1 MFKQRIILFAPL
13 FYGYWKHIKDALEK
27 QGFEVSFVTY
37 RMGKWGDTFN
47 SLKSPLNQEKKYADV
62 IFERLK
68 KLEGNW
74 DYLIVIKGNYFT
86 EKHLSYLKRQN
97 PDIKT
102 IMYQWD
108 SINNNDYTGLASQ
121 FHKVFTFD
129 FKDAEDC
136 GYNYLPLFYTNDINP
151 INPGFFEDID
161 LLLVGLY
168 NKPRYEYLRRLEE
181 LKKIVNVRTYI
192 VVPPMLY
199 LKKQL
204 LNNELEIK
212 QFNDIHFTPLNRTR
226 LINLYHRS
234 KVFVDI
240 CQENQTGMS
249 MRTIEAYGM
258 NKKLLTS
265 NKNIPQDPWVKEI
278 QVLDS
283 NSDDK
288 SILSFINRPTI
299 KYKNRIKLSIQEW
312 VNALL
317 S

>member
-108 SINNNDYTGLASQ
+108 SINNNDYTGLAFQ

-168 NKPRYEYLRRLEE
+168 NKPRYEYLRR
-181 LKKIVNVRTYI
+181 
-192 VVPPMLY
+192 
-199 LKKQL
+199 
-204 LNNELEIK
+204 
-212 QFNDIHFTPLNRTR
+212 
-226 LINLYHRS
+226 
-234 KVFVDI
+234 
-240 CQENQTGMS
+240 
-249 MRTIEAYGM
+249 
-258 NKKLLTS
+258 
-265 NKNIPQDPWVKEI
+265 
-278 QVLDS
+278 
-283 NSDDK
+283 
-288 SILSFINRPTI
+288 
-299 KYKNRIKLSIQEW
+299 
-312 VNALL
+312 
-317 S
+317 

>member
-13 FYGYWKHIKDALEK
+13 FYGYWKYIKDALER
-27 QGFEVSFVTY
+27 QGFDVSFVTY
-37 RMGKWGDTFN
+37 RMGKWGDTFY
-47 SLKSPLNQEKKYADV
+47 SLKSPSNQEKKYTDV

-68 KLEGNW
+68 KLKGRW

-86 EKHLSYLKRQN
+86 ERHLAYLKKQN
-97 PDIKT
+97 PALKT

-129 FKDAEDC
+129 FKDAEDY

-151 INPGFFEDID
+151 INSGYSEDID

-181 LKKIVNVRTYI
+181 LKNIVNVRTYI

-204 LNNELEIK
+204 LHNELEIK
-212 QFNDIHFTPLNRTR
+212 RLYDIHFTPLNRPQ
-226 LINLYHRS
+226 LINLYQRS

-240 CQENQTGMS
+240 CRENQTGMS

-265 NKNIPQDPWVKEI
+265 NRNIIKDPWVKEI

-283 NSDDK
+283 NADDK
-288 SILSFINRPTI
+288 AIISFINSPVK
-299 KYKNRIKLSIQEW
+299 KYDNRIKLSIQEW
-312 VNALL
+312 VKALL